1 MTELFENDEMNEEV
15 DDFGYDDDDTEDS
28 YDFGSSDSEESEDF
42 EDSEDSDDEDSYDFD
57 SEDSDESEDDSSYES
72 ESDDDF
78 GSEDS
83 EDSDDD
89 EYEWEEQSEDSEEQ
103 MNSEDDSGSEDS
115 EDSDDDDDEY
125 DWEEQSEDSEEQ
137 MSSEDDSEE
146 DSEED
151 SDDEDD
157 EYDWEEQSEDSE
169 ESDEDFE
176 EHFEDAEEQEDFN
189 KGVSD
194 TSSEIEEDSEE
205 DTTEDFD
212 VDESEYEKAENESRI
227 NADDYVDY
235 GETKDGTEERALNL
249 LSLTSDKFSLSTEV
263 IKIGEIGLSEPTKR
277 GRQKTMI
284 GLTQSVKDMG
294 ILTPIHVMKVAEE
307 DATEDYKY
315 VLIDGLRRMFG
326 AIKNGMTEICATVWD
341 FEDKEKGMELLLPL
355 SLMLNRQQK
364 RQWSEVWDLYRILE
378 LQSAITPGT
387 LEFLL
392 QLEAGDAMRLKDVML
407 CDYSEVKE
415 ALLSGEKNLDACYK
429 MLQKMRKDEDQLG
442 KDDAT
447 GFGDTVDG
455 AEEVAGDVTEGSEQL
470 TDQDVLELLEMADN
484 LDDDSEVS
492 SDDFSDMSTP
502 DSDFVDQQKVGERH
516 PLDPALRQ
524 AVLARDDFTCRCCGI
539 RMVGVRLGLIA
550 AHHILPV
557 HVGGKD
563 TLENLVTLCTNC
575 HISLHCIERNGGTI
589 MMSEQDFN
597 NLLPSEKSSLKRALK
612 LARIAIAA
620 DKRRGMS
627 KEQVAAVTRDSVR
640 HPMPGTNLKE
650 NMAIYTAVESSKKIQ
665 ASSVNED

>member
-15 DDFGYDDDDTEDS
+15 EDFGYDDDDTEDS
-28 YDFGSSDSEESEDF
+28 YDFGSGNSEESEDF

-115 EDSDDDDDEY
+115 EDSDDDDEY
-125 DWEEQSEDSEEQ
+125 DWEEQSEDSEG
-137 MSSEDDSEE
+137 
-146 DSEED
+146 
-151 SDDEDD
+151 
-157 EYDWEEQSEDSE
+157 
-169 ESDEDFE
+169 SDEDFE
-176 EHFEDAEEQEDFN
+176 GHSEDVEEHEDFN
-189 KGVSD
+189 DRVSD

-205 DTTEDFD
+205 DTTEDFN

-227 NADDYVDY
+227 NAGDYVDY

-429 MLQKMRKDEDQLG
+429 MLQKMRKEEDQLG

-447 GFGDTVDG
+447 GFGDTVEG

-524 AVLARDDFTCRCCGI
+524 AVLARDDFTCRCCGMKMI
-539 RMVGVRLGLIA
+539 GARLGLIA
-550 AHHILPV
+550 VHHVIPV
-557 HVGGKD
+557 HCSGKD
-563 TLENLVTLCTNC
+563 ELKNLVTLCSNC
-575 HISLHCIERNGGTI
+575 HILLHICERNGGTI
-589 MMSEQDFN
+589 LMPESEFN
-597 NLLPSEKSSLKRALK
+597 ELLPSEKSSMKRALK

-620 DKRRGMS
+620 DKRKGLS
-627 KEQVAAVTRDSVR
+627 KEQIGVATRDSIR
-640 HPMPGTNLKE
+640 HRMPGDGLKE
-650 NMAIYTAVESSKKIQ
+650 NQIAYSYAKANKGAYSDGDE
-665 ASSVNED
+665 

>member
-15 DDFGYDDDDTEDS
+15 EDFGYDDDDTEDS
-28 YDFGSSDSEESEDF
+28 YDFGLSDSEESEDLEDS

-57 SEDSDESEDDSSYES
+57 SEDSVESEDDSSYES
-72 ESDDDF
+72 ESDDDSDDDF
-78 GSEDS
+78 CSEDS
-83 EDSDDD
+83 EDSEESDDD
-89 EYEWEEQSEDSEEQ
+89 EYDWEEQSEDSEEQ
-103 MNSEDDSGSEDS
+103 MSFEDDSEEDS
-115 EDSDDDDDEY
+115 EEDSDDDDDEY
-125 DWEEQSEDSEEQ
+125 DWEEQSEDSEEL
-137 MSSEDDSEE
+137 DK
-146 DSEED
+146 
-151 SDDEDD
+151 
-157 EYDWEEQSEDSE
+157 
-169 ESDEDFE
+169 DFE
-176 EHFEDAEEQEDFN
+176 EQFEDIKEHEDFN
-189 KGVSD
+189 EGVSD
-194 TSSEIEEDSEE
+194 TSSEIDEDSEE

-524 AVLARDDFTCRCCGI
+524 AVLARDDFTCRCCGMKMI
-539 RMVGVRLGLIA
+539 GVRLGLIA
-550 AHHILPV
+550 VHHILPV

-563 TLENLVTLCTNC
+563 SMNNLTTLCLSC
-575 HISLHCIERNGGTI
+575 HNTLHCLERNGGTI
-589 MMSEQDFN
+589 MMSEQNYNELF
-597 NLLPSEKSSLKRALK
+597 PSEKSSLKRALK
-612 LARIAIAA
+612 LARIAIEA

-627 KEQVAAVTRDSVR
+627 KEQIANVTRDVLR
-640 HPMPGTNLKE
+640 HPMPGVNLKE
-650 NMAIYTAVESSKKIQ
+650 NQAIYTAVESSKKLME
-665 ASSVNED
+665 SSESGE

>member
-15 DDFGYDDDDTEDS
+15 DDFGFDDDDTEDS
-28 YDFGSSDSEESEDF
+28 YNFGSGDSEESEDF
-42 EDSEDSDDEDSYDFD
+42 EDSDDSEDSEESDDEDSYDFD
-57 SEDSDESEDDSSYES
+57 SEDL
-72 ESDDDF
+72 
-78 GSEDS
+78 
-83 EDSDDD
+83 DDD

-103 MNSEDDSGSEDS
+103 L
-115 EDSDDDDDEY
+115 
-125 DWEEQSEDSEEQ
+125 
-137 MSSEDDSEE
+137 SSEDDSEE

-176 EHFEDAEEQEDFN
+176 EQFEGVEEQEDFN

-205 DTTEDFD
+205 DATEGFN

-341 FEDKEKGMELLLPL
+341 FEDKEKGMGLLLPL

-429 MLQKMRKDEDQLG
+429 MLQKMRKEEDQLG

-447 GFGDTVDG
+447 GFGDTVEG
-455 AEEVAGDVTEGSEQL
+455 AEEVAGDVTDGSEQL

-524 AVLARDDFTCRCCGI
+524 AVLARDDFTCRCCGMKMI
-539 RMVGVRLGLIA
+539 GVRLGLIA
-550 AHHILPV
+550 VHHILPV

-563 TLENLVTLCTNC
+563 SMNNLTTLCLSC
-575 HISLHCIERNGGTI
+575 HNTLHCLERNGGTI
-589 MMSEQDFN
+589 MMSEQNYNELF
-597 NLLPSEKSSLKRALK
+597 PSEKSSLKRALK
-612 LARIAIAA
+612 LARIAIEA

-627 KEQVAAVTRDSVR
+627 KEQVANVTRDVLR
-640 HPMPGTNLKE
+640 HPMPGVNLKE
-650 NMAIYTAVESSKKIQ
+650 NQAIYTAVEASKR
-665 ASSVNED
+665 SYSDGDE

>member
-15 DDFGYDDDDTEDS
+15 EDFGYDDDDTEDS
-28 YDFGSSDSEESEDF
+28 YDFGLSDSEESEDLEDF
-42 EDSEDSDDEDSYDFD
+42 EDSEDSEDSDDEDSYDFD
-57 SEDSDESEDDSSYES
+57 SDDSVESEDDSSYES

-78 GSEDS
+78 CSEDS
-83 EDSDDD
+83 EDSEESDDD
-89 EYEWEEQSEDSEEQ
+89 EYDCEEQSEDSEEQ
-103 MNSEDDSGSEDS
+103 MSFEDDSEEDS
-115 EDSDDDDDEY
+115 EEDSDDDDDEY
-125 DWEEQSEDSEEQ
+125 DWEEQSEDSKEL
-137 MSSEDDSEE
+137 DK
-146 DSEED
+146 
-151 SDDEDD
+151 
-157 EYDWEEQSEDSE
+157 
-169 ESDEDFE
+169 DFE
-176 EHFEDAEEQEDFN
+176 EQFEDIEEHEDFN
-189 KGVSD
+189 EGVSD
-194 TSSEIEEDSEE
+194 TSSEIDEDSEE

-249 LSLTSDKFSLSTEV
+249 LSLTSDKFSLSTDV

-524 AVLARDDFTCRCCGI
+524 AVLARDDFTCRCCGMKMI
-539 RMVGVRLGLIA
+539 GVRLGLIA
-550 AHHILPV
+550 VHHILPV

-563 TLENLVTLCTNC
+563 SMNNLTTLCLSC
-575 HISLHCIERNGGTI
+575 HNTLHCLERNGGTI
-589 MMSEQDFN
+589 MMSEQNYNELF
-597 NLLPSEKSSLKRALK
+597 PSEKSSLKRALK
-612 LARIAIAA
+612 LARIAIEA

-627 KEQVAAVTRDSVR
+627 KEQIANVTRDVLR
-640 HPMPGTNLKE
+640 HPMPGVNLKE
-650 NMAIYTAVESSKKIQ
+650 NQAIYTAVESSKKLME
-665 ASSVNED
+665 SSESGE

>member
-15 DDFGYDDDDTEDS
+15 EDFGYDDDDTEDS
-28 YDFGSSDSEESEDF
+28 YDFGLSDSEESEDLEDF
-42 EDSEDSDDEDSYDFD
+42 EDSEDSEDSDDEDSYDFD
-57 SEDSDESEDDSSYES
+57 SEDSVESEDDSSYES
-72 ESDDDF
+72 ESDDDSDDDF
-78 GSEDS
+78 CSEDS
-83 EDSDDD
+83 EDSEESDDD
-89 EYEWEEQSEDSEEQ
+89 EYDWEEQSEDSEEQ
-103 MNSEDDSGSEDS
+103 MSFEDDSEEDS
-115 EDSDDDDDEY
+115 EEDSDDDDDEY
-125 DWEEQSEDSEEQ
+125 DWEEQSEDSEEL
-137 MSSEDDSEE
+137 DK
-146 DSEED
+146 
-151 SDDEDD
+151 
-157 EYDWEEQSEDSE
+157 
-169 ESDEDFE
+169 DFE
-176 EHFEDAEEQEDFN
+176 EQFEDIEEHEDFN
-189 KGVSD
+189 EGVSD
-194 TSSEIEEDSEE
+194 TSSEIDEDSEE

-447 GFGDTVDG
+447 GFGDTVEG

-502 DSDFVDQQKVGERH
+502 DSAFVDQQKVGERH

-524 AVLARDDFTCRCCGI
+524 AVLARDDFTCRCCGM
-539 RMVGVRLGLIA
+539 RMIGVRLGLIA
-550 AHHILPV
+550 VHHILPV

-563 TLENLVTLCTNC
+563 TMENLVTLCLNC
-575 HISLHCIERNGGTI
+575 HNSLHCIERNGGTI
-589 MMSEQDFN
+589 MMSEKDFN
-597 NLLPSEKSSLKRALK
+597 NLFPSEKSSLKRALK
-612 LARIAIAA
+612 FARIAIEA

-627 KEQVAAVTRDSVR
+627 KEQVAAVTKDVLR

-650 NMAIYTAVESSKKIQ
+650 NQAIYTAVESSKKIQ
-665 ASSVNED
+665 ASSVSEG

>member
-15 DDFGYDDDDTEDS
+15 EDFGYDDDDDTEDS
-28 YDFGSSDSEESEDF
+28 YDFGSNDSEESEDLEDF
-42 EDSEDSDDEDSYDFD
+42 EDSEDS
-57 SEDSDESEDDSSYES
+57 
-72 ESDDDF
+72 
-78 GSEDS
+78 EDS
-83 EDSDDD
+83 EESDDD
-89 EYEWEEQSEDSEEQ
+89 EYELEEQSEDSEEQ
-103 MNSEDDSGSEDS
+103 MSSEDDSEA
-115 EDSDDDDDEY
+115 DSDDDDDEY
-125 DWEEQSEDSEEQ
+125 DWEEQSEDSEELDKDFEDIEEQ
-137 MSSEDDSEE
+137 EDSNEGVSDIFSEIDE

-151 SDDEDD
+151 
-157 EYDWEEQSEDSE
+157 
-169 ESDEDFE
+169 
-176 EHFEDAEEQEDFN
+176 
-189 KGVSD
+189 
-194 TSSEIEEDSEE
+194 I
-205 DTTEDFD
+205 TEDFD

-470 TDQDVLELLEMADN
+470 TAQDVLELLEMADN

-524 AVLARDDFTCRCCGI
+524 AVLARDDFTCRCCGMKMI
-539 RMVGVRLGLIA
+539 GVRLGLIA
-550 AHHILPV
+550 VHHILPV

-563 TLENLVTLCTNC
+563 SMNNLTTLCLSC
-575 HISLHCIERNGGTI
+575 HNTLHCLERNGGTI
-589 MMSEQDFN
+589 MMSEQNYNELF
-597 NLLPSEKSSLKRALK
+597 PSEKSSLKRALK
-612 LARIAIAA
+612 LARIAIEA

-627 KEQVAAVTRDSVR
+627 KEQIANVTRDVLR
-640 HPMPGTNLKE
+640 HPMPGVNLKE
-650 NMAIYTAVESSKKIQ
+650 NQAIYTAVEASKR
-665 ASSVNED
+665 SYSDGDE

>member
-1 MTELFENDEMNEEV
+1 MTELFENDEMSEEV
-15 DDFGYDDDDTEDS
+15 EDFGYDDDDTEDS
-28 YDFGSSDSEESEDF
+28 YNFGSGDSEESEDLEDF

-57 SEDSDESEDDSSYES
+57 SEASNESEDDSSYEG

-78 GSEDS
+78 CSEDS
-83 EDSDDD
+83 EDSEEDSDDD
-89 EYEWEEQSEDSEEQ
+89 EYE
-103 MNSEDDSGSEDS
+103 
-115 EDSDDDDDEY
+115 
-125 DWEEQSEDSEEQ
+125 WEEQSEDSEEQ

-146 DSEED
+146 DS
-151 SDDEDD
+151 DDDDD

-169 ESDEDFE
+169 ELDKDFE
-176 EHFEDAEEQEDFN
+176 DIEEQEDSN
-189 KGVSD
+189 EGVSD
-194 TSSEIEEDSEE
+194 TSSEIDEDSEE

-235 GETKDGTEERALNL
+235 GETKDGTEERAFNL

-307 DATEDYKY
+307 DATDDYKY

-447 GFGDTVDG
+447 GFGDTVEG

-524 AVLARDDFTCRCCGI
+524 AVLARDDFTCRCCGMKMI
-539 RMVGVRLGLIA
+539 GVRLGLIA
-550 AHHILPV
+550 VHHILPV

-563 TLENLVTLCTNC
+563 SMNNLTTLCLSC
-575 HISLHCIERNGGTI
+575 HNTLHCLERNGGTI
-589 MMSEQDFN
+589 MMSEQNYNELF
-597 NLLPSEKSSLKRALK
+597 PSEKSSLKRALK
-612 LARIAIAA
+612 LARIAIEA

-627 KEQVAAVTRDSVR
+627 KEQIANVTRDVLR
-640 HPMPGTNLKE
+640 HPMPGVNLKE
-650 NMAIYTAVESSKKIQ
+650 NQAIYTAVESSKKLME
-665 ASSVNED
+665 SSESGE

>member
-1 MTELFENDEMNEEV
+1 MTELFENDEMSEEV
-15 DDFGYDDDDTEDS
+15 EDFGYDDDDTEDS
-28 YDFGSSDSEESEDF
+28 YDFGSNDSEESEDLEDF
-42 EDSEDSDDEDSYDFD
+42 EDSEDS
-57 SEDSDESEDDSSYES
+57 
-72 ESDDDF
+72 
-78 GSEDS
+78 EDS
-83 EDSDDD
+83 EESDDD

-103 MNSEDDSGSEDS
+103 M
-115 EDSDDDDDEY
+115 
-125 DWEEQSEDSEEQ
+125 
-137 MSSEDDSEE
+137 SSEDDSEA
-146 DSEED
+146 D
-151 SDDEDD
+151 SDDDDD

-176 EHFEDAEEQEDFN
+176 EQFEDIEEQEDSN
-189 KGVSD
+189 EWVSD
-194 TSSEIEEDSEE
+194 TSSEIDEDSEE
-205 DTTEDFD
+205 DITEDFD

-502 DSDFVDQQKVGERH
+502 DSAFVDQQKVGERH

-524 AVLARDDFTCRCCGI
+524 AVLARDDFTCRCCGM
-539 RMVGVRLGLIA
+539 RMIGVRLGLIA
-550 AHHILPV
+550 VHHILPV

-563 TLENLVTLCTNC
+563 TMENLVTLCLNC
-575 HISLHCIERNGGTI
+575 HNSLHCIERNGGTI
-589 MMSEQDFN
+589 MMSEKDFN
-597 NLLPSEKSSLKRALK
+597 NLFPSEKSSLKRALK
-612 LARIAIAA
+612 FARIAIEA

-627 KEQVAAVTRDSVR
+627 KEQVAAVTKDVLR

-650 NMAIYTAVESSKKIQ
+650 NQAIYTAVESSKKIQ
-665 ASSVNED
+665 ASSVSEG

>member
-15 DDFGYDDDDTEDS
+15 EDFGYDDDDAEDS
-28 YDFGSSDSEESEDF
+28 YDFGSSDSEESEDLEDFEDF

-57 SEDSDESEDDSSYES
+57 SEDSNESEDDFSYES

-78 GSEDS
+78 CSEDS
-83 EDSDDD
+83 EDSEESDDD

-103 MNSEDDSGSEDS
+103 M
-115 EDSDDDDDEY
+115 
-125 DWEEQSEDSEEQ
+125 
-137 MSSEDDSEE
+137 SSEDDSEDDFEE
-146 DSEED
+146 DSDEE

-157 EYDWEEQSEDSE
+157 EYDWEEQSDDSE

-176 EHFEDAEEQEDFN
+176 EQFEDIEEQEDSN
-189 KGVSD
+189 EGVLD
-194 TSSEIEEDSEE
+194 TSSEIDEDSEE
-205 DTTEDFD
+205 DITEDFD

-447 GFGDTVDG
+447 GFGDTVEG

-524 AVLARDDFTCRCCGI
+524 AVLARDDFTCRCCGMKMI
-539 RMVGVRLGLIA
+539 GVRLGLIA
-550 AHHILPV
+550 VHHILPV

-563 TLENLVTLCTNC
+563 SMNNLITLCLSC
-575 HISLHCIERNGGTI
+575 HNTLHCLERNGGTI
-589 MMSEQDFN
+589 MMSEQNYNELF
-597 NLLPSEKSSLKRALK
+597 PSEKSSLKRALK
-612 LARIAIAA
+612 LARIAIEA

-627 KEQVAAVTRDSVR
+627 KEQIANVTRDVLR
-640 HPMPGTNLKE
+640 HPMPGVNLKE
-650 NMAIYTAVESSKKIQ
+650 NQAIYTAVESSKKLME
-665 ASSVNED
+665 SSESGE

>member
-15 DDFGYDDDDTEDS
+15 EDFGYDDDDTEDS
-28 YDFGSSDSEESEDF
+28 YDFGLSDSEESEDLEDF
-42 EDSEDSDDEDSYDFD
+42 EDSEDSEDSDDEDSYDFD
-57 SEDSDESEDDSSYES
+57 SEDSVESEDDSSYES
-72 ESDDDF
+72 ESDDDSDDDF
-78 GSEDS
+78 CSEDS
-83 EDSDDD
+83 EDSEESDDD
-89 EYEWEEQSEDSEEQ
+89 EYDWEEQSEDSEEQ
-103 MNSEDDSGSEDS
+103 MSFEDDSEEDS
-115 EDSDDDDDEY
+115 EEDSDDDDDEY
-125 DWEEQSEDSEEQ
+125 DWEEQSEDSEEL
-137 MSSEDDSEE
+137 DK
-146 DSEED
+146 
-151 SDDEDD
+151 
-157 EYDWEEQSEDSE
+157 
-169 ESDEDFE
+169 DFE
-176 EHFEDAEEQEDFN
+176 EQFEDIEEHEDFN
-189 KGVSD
+189 EVVSD
-194 TSSEIEEDSEE
+194 TSSEIDEDSEE

-429 MLQKMRKDEDQLG
+429 MLQKMRKDEDKLG

-524 AVLARDDFTCRCCGI
+524 AVLARDDFTCRCCGMKMI
-539 RMVGVRLGLIA
+539 GVRLGLIA
-550 AHHILPV
+550 VHHILPV

-563 TLENLVTLCTNC
+563 SMNNLTTLCLSC
-575 HISLHCIERNGGTI
+575 HNTLHCLERNGGTI
-589 MMSEQDFN
+589 MMSEQNYNELF
-597 NLLPSEKSSLKRALK
+597 PSEKSSLKRALK
-612 LARIAIAA
+612 LARIAIEA

-627 KEQVAAVTRDSVR
+627 KEQIANVTRDVLR
-640 HPMPGTNLKE
+640 HPMPGVNLKE
-650 NMAIYTAVESSKKIQ
+650 NQAIYTAVESSKKLME
-665 ASSVNED
+665 SSESGE

>member
-15 DDFGYDDDDTEDS
+15 DDFGFDDDDTEDS
-28 YDFGSSDSEESEDF
+28 YNFGSGDSEESEDF
-42 EDSEDSDDEDSYDFD
+42 EDSDDSEDSEESDDEDSYDFD
-57 SEDSDESEDDSSYES
+57 SEDLDESEDDFSYES

-103 MNSEDDSGSEDS
+103 L
-115 EDSDDDDDEY
+115 
-125 DWEEQSEDSEEQ
+125 
-137 MSSEDDSEE
+137 SSEDDSEE
-146 DSEED
+146 GSEEY

-157 EYDWEEQSEDSE
+157 EYDWEEQSSDSE
-169 ESDEDFE
+169 ELEKDFE
-176 EHFEDAEEQEDFN
+176 EQYEDVEEQEDFN
-189 KGVSD
+189 EGVSD
-194 TSSEIEEDSEE
+194 TYNEIEEDSEE

-294 ILTPIHVMKVAEE
+294 ILTPIHVMKVDEE

-447 GFGDTVDG
+447 GFGDTVEG

-524 AVLARDDFTCRCCGI
+524 AVLARDDFTCRCCGMKMI
-539 RMVGVRLGLIA
+539 GARLGLIA
-550 AHHILPV
+550 VHHVIPV
-557 HVGGKD
+557 HCSGKD
-563 TLENLVTLCTNC
+563 ELKNLVTLCSNC
-575 HISLHCIERNGGTI
+575 HILLHICERNGGTI
-589 MMSEQDFN
+589 LMPESEFN
-597 NLLPSEKSSLKRALK
+597 ELLPSEKSSMKRALK

-620 DKRRGMS
+620 DKRKGLS
-627 KEQVAAVTRDSVR
+627 KEQIGVATRDSIR
-640 HPMPGTNLKE
+640 HRMPGDGLKE
-650 NMAIYTAVESSKKIQ
+650 NQIAYSYAKANKQSE
-665 ASSVNED
+665 EEG

>member
-15 DDFGYDDDDTEDS
+15 EDFGYDDDDTEDS
-28 YDFGSSDSEESEDF
+28 YDFGLSDSEESEDLEDF
-42 EDSEDSDDEDSYDFD
+42 EDSEDS
-57 SEDSDESEDDSSYES
+57 
-72 ESDDDF
+72 
-78 GSEDS
+78 EDS
-83 EDSDDD
+83 EESDDD
-89 EYEWEEQSEDSEEQ
+89 EYEL
-103 MNSEDDSGSEDS
+103 
-115 EDSDDDDDEY
+115 
-125 DWEEQSEDSEEQ
+125 EEQSEDSEEQ
-137 MSSEDDSEE
+137 MSSEDDSEA
-146 DSEED
+146 D
-151 SDDEDD
+151 SDDDDD

-176 EHFEDAEEQEDFN
+176 EQFEDIEEQEDSN
-189 KGVSD
+189 EWVSD
-194 TSSEIEEDSEE
+194 TSSEIDEDSEE
-205 DTTEDFD
+205 DITEDFD

-524 AVLARDDFTCRCCGI
+524 AVLARDDFTCRCCGMKMI
-539 RMVGVRLGLIA
+539 GVRLGLIA
-550 AHHILPV
+550 VHHILPV

-563 TLENLVTLCTNC
+563 SMNNLTTLCLSC
-575 HISLHCIERNGGTI
+575 HNTLHCLERNGGTI
-589 MMSEQDFN
+589 MMSEQNYNELF
-597 NLLPSEKSSLKRALK
+597 PSEKSSLKRALK
-612 LARIAIAA
+612 LARIAIEA

-627 KEQVAAVTRDSVR
+627 KEQVAAVTKDVLR

-650 NMAIYTAVESSKKIQ
+650 NQAIYTAVESSKKIQ
-665 ASSVNED
+665 ASSVSEG

>member
-15 DDFGYDDDDTEDS
+15 EDFGYDDDDTEDS

-42 EDSEDSDDEDSYDFD
+42 EDSEDLEDS
-57 SEDSDESEDDSSYES
+57 
-72 ESDDDF
+72 
-78 GSEDS
+78 
-83 EDSDDD
+83 
-89 EYEWEEQSEDSEEQ
+89 
-103 MNSEDDSGSEDS
+103 
-115 EDSDDDDDEY
+115 DDDEY

-151 SDDEDD
+151 SDDDDD

-176 EHFEDAEEQEDFN
+176 EQFEDIEEQEDPN
-189 KGVSD
+189 EGVSD

-524 AVLARDDFTCRCCGI
+524 AVLARDDFTCRCCGMKMI
-539 RMVGVRLGLIA
+539 GARLGLIA
-550 AHHILPV
+550 VHHVIPV
-557 HVGGKD
+557 HCSGKD
-563 TLENLVTLCTNC
+563 ELKNLVTLCSNC
-575 HISLHCIERNGGTI
+575 HILLHICERNGGTI
-589 MMSEQDFN
+589 LMPESEFN
-597 NLLPSEKSSLKRALK
+597 ELLPSEKSSMKRALK

-620 DKRRGMS
+620 DKRKGLS
-627 KEQVAAVTRDSVR
+627 KEQIGVATRDSIR
-640 HPMPGTNLKE
+640 HRMPGDGLKE
-650 NMAIYTAVESSKKIQ
+650 NQIAYSYAKANKQSE
-665 ASSVNED
+665 EEG

>member
-15 DDFGYDDDDTEDS
+15 DDFGFDDDATEDS
-28 YDFGSSDSEESEDF
+28 YDFGSNDSEESEDF
-42 EDSEDSDDEDSYDFD
+42 EDFNDSEDSEDSDDEDSYDFG

-72 ESDDDF
+72 ESDDDSDDDF
-78 GSEDS
+78 GSEDSEDS

-89 EYEWEEQSEDSEEQ
+89 EYDWEEQSGDSEEQ
-103 MNSEDDSGSEDS
+103 MSSEEDS
-115 EDSDDDDDEY
+115 DEDSDDDDDEY
-125 DWEEQSEDSEEQ
+125 DWEEQSGDSE
-137 MSSEDDSEE
+137 DI
-146 DSEED
+146 
-151 SDDEDD
+151 
-157 EYDWEEQSEDSE
+157 EEQGDLNE
-169 ESDEDFE
+169 
-176 EHFEDAEEQEDFN
+176 
-189 KGVSD
+189 GVSD
-194 TSSEIEEDSEE
+194 TSREIEEDSEE
-205 DTTEDFD
+205 DTAEDFD

-307 DATEDYKY
+307 DVTEDYKY

-341 FEDKEKGMELLLPL
+341 FEDKDKGMELLLPL

-447 GFGDTVDG
+447 GFGDTVEG

-524 AVLARDDFTCRCCGI
+524 AVLARDDFTCRCCGMKMI
-539 RMVGVRLGLIA
+539 GARLGLIA
-550 AHHILPV
+550 VHHVIPV
-557 HVGGKD
+557 HCSGKD
-563 TLENLVTLCTNC
+563 ELKNLVTLCSNC
-575 HISLHCIERNGGTI
+575 HILLHICERNGGTI
-589 MMSEQDFN
+589 LMPESEFN
-597 NLLPSEKSSLKRALK
+597 ELLPSEKSSMKRALK

-620 DKRRGMS
+620 DKRKGLS
-627 KEQVAAVTRDSVR
+627 KEQIGVATRDSIR
-640 HPMPGTNLKE
+640 HRMPGDGLKE
-650 NMAIYTAVESSKKIQ
+650 NQIAYSYAKANKQSE
-665 ASSVNED
+665 EEG

>member
-15 DDFGYDDDDTEDS
+15 EDFGYDDDDTEDS
-28 YDFGSSDSEESEDF
+28 YDFGLSDSEESEDLEDF
-42 EDSEDSDDEDSYDFD
+42 EDSEDSEDSDDEDSYDFD
-57 SEDSDESEDDSSYES
+57 SEDSVESEDDSSYES
-72 ESDDDF
+72 ESDDGSDDDF
-78 GSEDS
+78 CSEDS
-83 EDSDDD
+83 EDSEESDDD
-89 EYEWEEQSEDSEEQ
+89 EYDLEEQSEDSEEQ
-103 MNSEDDSGSEDS
+103 MSFEDDSEEDS
-115 EDSDDDDDEY
+115 EEDSDDDDDEY
-125 DWEEQSEDSEEQ
+125 DWEEQSEDSEEL
-137 MSSEDDSEE
+137 DK
-146 DSEED
+146 
-151 SDDEDD
+151 
-157 EYDWEEQSEDSE
+157 
-169 ESDEDFE
+169 DFE
-176 EHFEDAEEQEDFN
+176 EQFEDIEEHEDFN
-189 KGVSD
+189 EGVSD
-194 TSSEIEEDSEE
+194 TSSEIDEDSEE

-249 LSLTSDKFSLSTEV
+249 LSLTSDKFSLITEV

-284 GLTQSVKDMG
+284 GLTQSVRDMG

-524 AVLARDDFTCRCCGI
+524 AVLARDDFTCRCCGMKMI
-539 RMVGVRLGLIA
+539 GVRLGLIA
-550 AHHILPV
+550 VHHILPV

-563 TLENLVTLCTNC
+563 SMNNLTTLCLSC
-575 HISLHCIERNGGTI
+575 HNTLHCLERNGGTI
-589 MMSEQDFN
+589 MMSEQNYNELF
-597 NLLPSEKSSLKRALK
+597 PSEKSSLKRALK
-612 LARIAIAA
+612 LARIAIEA

-627 KEQVAAVTRDSVR
+627 KEQIANVTRDVLR
-640 HPMPGTNLKE
+640 HPMPGVNLKE
-650 NMAIYTAVESSKKIQ
+650 NQAIYTAVESSKKLME
-665 ASSVNED
+665 SSESGE

>member
-15 DDFGYDDDDTEDS
+15 EDFGYDDDDTEDS
-28 YDFGSSDSEESEDF
+28 YDFGSGDSEESEDLEDF
-42 EDSEDSDDEDSYDFD
+42 EDSEDSEDSDDEDSYDFD
-57 SEDSDESEDDSSYES
+57 SEASNESEDDSSYES

-78 GSEDS
+78 CSEDS
-83 EDSDDD
+83 EDS
-89 EYEWEEQSEDSEEQ
+89 EE
-103 MNSEDDSGSEDS
+103 
-115 EDSDDDDDEY
+115 SDDDDDEY
-125 DWEEQSEDSEEQ
+125 DWEEQSEDSDELDEDFEEQ
-137 MSSEDDSEE
+137 FEDIEEQEDSNEGVSDISSEIDE

-151 SDDEDD
+151 
-157 EYDWEEQSEDSE
+157 
-169 ESDEDFE
+169 
-176 EHFEDAEEQEDFN
+176 
-189 KGVSD
+189 
-194 TSSEIEEDSEE
+194 I
-205 DTTEDFD
+205 TEDFD

-524 AVLARDDFTCRCCGI
+524 AVLARDDFTCRCCGMKMI
-539 RMVGVRLGLIA
+539 GVRLGLIA
-550 AHHILPV
+550 VHHILPV

-563 TLENLVTLCTNC
+563 SMNNLTTLCLSC
-575 HISLHCIERNGGTI
+575 HNTLHCLERNGGTI
-589 MMSEQDFN
+589 MMSEQNYNELF
-597 NLLPSEKSSLKRALK
+597 PSEKSSLKRALK
-612 LARIAIAA
+612 LARIAIEA

-627 KEQVAAVTRDSVR
+627 KEQVAAVTKDVLR

-650 NMAIYTAVESSKKIQ
+650 NQAIYTAVESSKKIQ
-665 ASSVNED
+665 ASSVSEG

>member
-1 MTELFENDEMNEEV
+1 MTELFENDEMSEEV
-15 DDFGYDDDDTEDS
+15 EDFGYDDDDTEDS
-28 YDFGSSDSEESEDF
+28 YDFGSNDSEESEDLEDF
-42 EDSEDSDDEDSYDFD
+42 EDSEDS
-57 SEDSDESEDDSSYES
+57 
-72 ESDDDF
+72 
-78 GSEDS
+78 EDS
-83 EDSDDD
+83 EESDDD

-103 MNSEDDSGSEDS
+103 M
-115 EDSDDDDDEY
+115 
-125 DWEEQSEDSEEQ
+125 
-137 MSSEDDSEE
+137 SSEDDSEA
-146 DSEED
+146 D
-151 SDDEDD
+151 SDDDDD

-176 EHFEDAEEQEDFN
+176 EQFEDIEEQEDSN
-189 KGVSD
+189 EWVSD
-194 TSSEIEEDSEE
+194 TSSEIDEDSEE
-205 DTTEDFD
+205 DITEDFD

-307 DATEDYKY
+307 GATEDYKY

-355 SLMLNRQQK
+355 SLILNRQQK

-502 DSDFVDQQKVGERH
+502 DSAFVDQQKVGERH

-524 AVLARDDFTCRCCGI
+524 AVLARDDFTCRCCGM
-539 RMVGVRLGLIA
+539 RMIGVRLGLIA
-550 AHHILPV
+550 VHHILPV

-563 TLENLVTLCTNC
+563 TMENLVTLCLNC
-575 HISLHCIERNGGTI
+575 HNSLHCIERNGGTI
-589 MMSEQDFN
+589 MMSEKDFN
-597 NLLPSEKSSLKRALK
+597 NLFPSEKSSLKRALK
-612 LARIAIAA
+612 FARIAIEA

-627 KEQVAAVTRDSVR
+627 KEQVAAVTKDVLR

-650 NMAIYTAVESSKKIQ
+650 NQAIYTAVESSKKIQ
-665 ASSVNED
+665 ASSVSEG

>member
-15 DDFGYDDDDTEDS
+15 EDFGYDDDDTEDS
-28 YDFGSSDSEESEDF
+28 YDFGLSDSEESEDLEDF
-42 EDSEDSDDEDSYDFD
+42 EDSEDSEDSDDEDSYDFD
-57 SEDSDESEDDSSYES
+57 SEDSVESEDDSSYES
-72 ESDDDF
+72 ESDDD
-78 GSEDS
+78 
-83 EDSDDD
+83 SDDD
-89 EYEWEEQSEDSEEQ
+89 FCSEDFEDSEE
-103 MNSEDDSGSEDS
+103 S
-115 EDSDDDDDEY
+115 DDDEY
-125 DWEEQSEDSEEQ
+125 DWEEKSEDSEEQ
-137 MSSEDDSEE
+137 MSFEDDSEE

-151 SDDEDD
+151 SDDDDD
-157 EYDWEEQSEDSE
+157 EYDLEEQSKDSE
-169 ESDEDFE
+169 ELDKDFE
-176 EHFEDAEEQEDFN
+176 EQFEDIEEHEDFN
-189 KGVSD
+189 EGVSD
-194 TSSEIEEDSEE
+194 TSSEIDEDSEE

-524 AVLARDDFTCRCCGI
+524 AVLARDDFTCRCCGMKMI
-539 RMVGVRLGLIA
+539 GARLGLIA
-550 AHHILPV
+550 VHHVIPV
-557 HVGGKD
+557 HCSGKD
-563 TLENLVTLCTNC
+563 ELKNLVTLCSNC
-575 HISLHCIERNGGTI
+575 HILLHICERNGGTI
-589 MMSEQDFN
+589 LMPESEFN
-597 NLLPSEKSSLKRALK
+597 ELLPSEKSSMKRALK

-620 DKRRGMS
+620 DKRKGLS
-627 KEQVAAVTRDSVR
+627 KEQIGVATRDSIR
-640 HPMPGTNLKE
+640 HRMPGDGLKE
-650 NMAIYTAVESSKKIQ
+650 NQIAYSYAKANKQSE
-665 ASSVNED
+665 EEG

>member
-15 DDFGYDDDDTEDS
+15 EDFGYDDDDTEDS
-28 YDFGSSDSEESEDF
+28 YDFGSNDSEESEDLEDF
-42 EDSEDSDDEDSYDFD
+42 EDSEDSEDSDDEDSYDFN
-57 SEDSDESEDDSSYES
+57 SEASNESEDDSSYES

-78 GSEDS
+78 CSEDS
-83 EDSDDD
+83 
-89 EYEWEEQSEDSEEQ
+89 
-103 MNSEDDSGSEDS
+103 
-115 EDSDDDDDEY
+115 
-125 DWEEQSEDSEEQ
+125 
-137 MSSEDDSEE
+137 E

-151 SDDEDD
+151 SDDDDD

-176 EHFEDAEEQEDFN
+176 EQFEDVAEHEDFN
-189 KGVSD
+189 EEVSD

-205 DTTEDFD
+205 DAAEDFD

-407 CDYSEVKE
+407 CDYYEVKE

-429 MLQKMRKDEDQLG
+429 MLQKMRKDEDKLG

-524 AVLARDDFTCRCCGI
+524 AVLARDDFTCRCCGMKMI
-539 RMVGVRLGLIA
+539 GVRLGLIA
-550 AHHILPV
+550 VHHILPV

-563 TLENLVTLCTNC
+563 SMNNLITLCLSC
-575 HISLHCIERNGGTI
+575 HNTLHCLERNGGTI
-589 MMSEQDFN
+589 MMSEQNYNELF
-597 NLLPSEKSSLKRALK
+597 PSEKSSLKRALK
-612 LARIAIAA
+612 LARIAIEA

-627 KEQVAAVTRDSVR
+627 KEQIANVTRDVLR
-640 HPMPGTNLKE
+640 HPMPGINLKE
-650 NMAIYTAVESSKKIQ
+650 NQAIYTAVESSKKLME
-665 ASSVNED
+665 SSESGE

>member
-28 YDFGSSDSEESEDF
+28 YDFGSGDSEESEDLEDF
-42 EDSEDSDDEDSYDFD
+42 EDSEDSEDSDDEDSYDFD
-57 SEDSDESEDDSSYES
+57 SEDSDESEDDFSYES

-78 GSEDS
+78 GSEDSEDS

-103 MNSEDDSGSEDS
+103 L
-115 EDSDDDDDEY
+115 
-125 DWEEQSEDSEEQ
+125 
-137 MSSEDDSEE
+137 SSEDDSEE

-176 EHFEDAEEQEDFN
+176 EQFEDVEEQEDLN

-205 DTTEDFD
+205 DTTEDFN

-415 ALLSGEKNLDACYK
+415 ALLSGERNLDACYK
-429 MLQKMRKDEDQLG
+429 MLQKMRKEEDQLG

-447 GFGDTVDG
+447 GFGDTVEG

-524 AVLARDDFTCRCCGI
+524 AVLARDDFTCRCCGMKMI
-539 RMVGVRLGLIA
+539 GVRLGLIA
-550 AHHILPV
+550 VHHILPV

-563 TLENLVTLCTNC
+563 SMNNLTTLCLSC
-575 HISLHCIERNGGTI
+575 HNTLHCLERNGGTI
-589 MMSEQDFN
+589 MMSEQNYNELF
-597 NLLPSEKSSLKRALK
+597 PSEKSSLKRALK
-612 LARIAIAA
+612 LARIAIEA

-627 KEQVAAVTRDSVR
+627 KEQVANVTRDVLR
-640 HPMPGTNLKE
+640 HPMPGVNLKE
-650 NMAIYTAVESSKKIQ
+650 NQAIYTAVEASKMLY
-665 ASSVNED
+665 SDGDE

>member
-15 DDFGYDDDDTEDS
+15 EDFGYESEPEDSEDEDS
-28 YDFGSSDSEESEDF
+28 YDFGYESDSAL
-42 EDSEDSDDEDSYDFD
+42 EDSDDSEDEESYDFDAEDSDSDDSDDESYDFD
-57 SEDSDESEDDSSYES
+57 SEGSDEDSDESAEDLDEDSDDDDYDWEEQSDEDESAEDNSDEGDSDEVRISSEDDSS
-72 ESDDDF
+72 
-78 GSEDS
+78 EDV
-83 EDSDDD
+83 
-89 EYEWEEQSEDSEEQ
+89 
-103 MNSEDDSGSEDS
+103 
-115 EDSDDDDDEY
+115 DDDEY
-125 DWEEQSEDSEEQ
+125 DWEEQS
-137 MSSEDDSEE
+137 DDSDE
-146 DSEED
+146 SE
-151 SDDEDD
+151 
-157 EYDWEEQSEDSE
+157 DWEEQSEDTE
-169 ESDEDFE
+169 EW
-176 EHFEDAEEQEDFN
+176 
-189 KGVSD
+189 VSD
-194 TSSEIEEDSEE
+194 TSEEVDEDSADDTDE
-205 DTTEDFD
+205 DLANDADEDFD
-212 VDESEYEKAENESRI
+212 VDEFEYEKAENESRI

-235 GETKDGTEERALNL
+235 GETKDGTEERAFNL

-307 DATEDYKY
+307 DATDDYKY

-326 AIKNGMTEICATVWD
+326 AIKNGMIEICATVWD

-429 MLQKMRKDEDQLG
+429 MLQKMRKEEDQLG

-447 GFGDTVDG
+447 GFGDTVEG

-470 TDQDVLELLEMADN
+470 TDQDVLELLEMADS

-650 NMAIYTAVESSKKIQ
+650 NMAIYTAVESSRKIQ
-665 ASSVNED
+665 ASSDDNE

>member
-15 DDFGYDDDDTEDS
+15 DDFGFDDDDTEDS
-28 YDFGSSDSEESEDF
+28 YDFGS
-42 EDSEDSDDEDSYDFD
+42 
-57 SEDSDESEDDSSYES
+57 EDSDESED
-72 ESDDDF
+72 
-78 GSEDS
+78 SEDS
-83 EDSDDD
+83 EDS
-89 EYEWEEQSEDSEEQ
+89 
-103 MNSEDDSGSEDS
+103 
-115 EDSDDDDDEY
+115 DDDEY

-137 MSSEDDSEE
+137 MSSEDDSKE
-146 DSEED
+146 DSDED
-151 SDDEDD
+151 SDDDDD

-176 EHFEDAEEQEDFN
+176 EHFEDAEEQEDLS

-205 DTTEDFD
+205 DTAEDFD

-341 FEDKEKGMELLLPL
+341 FEDKDKGMELLLPL

-429 MLQKMRKDEDQLG
+429 MLQKMRKEEDQLG

-447 GFGDTVDG
+447 GFGDTVEG

-524 AVLARDDFTCRCCGI
+524 AVLARDDFTCRCCGMKMI
-539 RMVGVRLGLIA
+539 GVRLGLIA
-550 AHHILPV
+550 VHHILPV

-563 TLENLVTLCTNC
+563 SMNNLTTLCLSC
-575 HISLHCIERNGGTI
+575 HNTLHCLERNGGTI
-589 MMSEQDFN
+589 MMSEQNYNELF
-597 NLLPSEKSSLKRALK
+597 PSEKSSLKRALK
-612 LARIAIAA
+612 LARIAIEA

-627 KEQVAAVTRDSVR
+627 KEQVANVTRDVLR
-640 HPMPGTNLKE
+640 HPMPGVNLKE
-650 NMAIYTAVESSKKIQ
+650 NQAIYTAVEASKM
-665 ASSVNED
+665 SYSDGDE

>member
-15 DDFGYDDDDTEDS
+15 EDFGYDDDDTEDS
-28 YDFGSSDSEESEDF
+28 YDFGLSDSEESEDLEDF

-57 SEDSDESEDDSSYES
+57 SEDSVESEDDSSYES
-72 ESDDDF
+72 ESDDDSDDDF
-78 GSEDS
+78 CSEDS
-83 EDSDDD
+83 EDSEESDDD
-89 EYEWEEQSEDSEEQ
+89 EYDWEEQSEDSEEQ
-103 MNSEDDSGSEDS
+103 MSFEDDSEEDS
-115 EDSDDDDDEY
+115 EEDSDDDDDEY
-125 DWEEQSEDSEEQ
+125 DWEEQSEDSEEL
-137 MSSEDDSEE
+137 DK
-146 DSEED
+146 
-151 SDDEDD
+151 
-157 EYDWEEQSEDSE
+157 
-169 ESDEDFE
+169 DFE
-176 EHFEDAEEQEDFN
+176 EQFEDIEEHEDFN
-189 KGVSD
+189 EGVSD
-194 TSSEIEEDSEE
+194 TSSEIDEDSEE

-524 AVLARDDFTCRCCGI
+524 AVLARDDFTCRCCGMKMI
-539 RMVGVRLGLIA
+539 GVRLGLIA
-550 AHHILPV
+550 VHHILPV

-563 TLENLVTLCTNC
+563 SMNNLTTLCLSC
-575 HISLHCIERNGGTI
+575 HNTLHCLERNGGTI
-589 MMSEQDFN
+589 MMSEQNYNELF
-597 NLLPSEKSSLKRALK
+597 PSEKSSLKRALK
-612 LARIAIAA
+612 LARIAIEA

-627 KEQVAAVTRDSVR
+627 KEQIANVTRDVLR
-640 HPMPGTNLKE
+640 HPMPGVNLKE
-650 NMAIYTAVESSKKIQ
+650 NQAIYTAVESSKKLME
-665 ASSVNED
+665 SSESGE

>member
-15 DDFGYDDDDTEDS
+15 EDFGYDDDDTEDS
-28 YDFGSSDSEESEDF
+28 YDFGLSDSEESEDLEDF
-42 EDSEDSDDEDSYDFD
+42 EDSEDSEDSDDEDSYDFD
-57 SEDSDESEDDSSYES
+57 SEDSVESEDDSSYES
-72 ESDDDF
+72 ESDDDSDDDF
-78 GSEDS
+78 CSEDS
-83 EDSDDD
+83 EDSEESDDD

-103 MNSEDDSGSEDS
+103 L
-115 EDSDDDDDEY
+115 
-125 DWEEQSEDSEEQ
+125 
-137 MSSEDDSEE
+137 SSEDDSEE
-146 DSEED
+146 GSEED

-157 EYDWEEQSEDSE
+157 EYDWEEQSSDSE
-169 ESDEDFE
+169 ELEKDFE
-176 EHFEDAEEQEDFN
+176 EQYEDVEEQEDFN
-189 KGVSD
+189 EGVSD
-194 TSSEIEEDSEE
+194 TYNEIEEDSEE
-205 DTTEDFD
+205 DTTGDFD

-235 GETKDGTEERALNL
+235 GETKNGTEERALNL

-307 DATEDYKY
+307 DATDDYKY

-524 AVLARDDFTCRCCGI
+524 AVLARDDFTCRCCGMKMI
-539 RMVGVRLGLIA
+539 GVRLGLIA
-550 AHHILPV
+550 VHHILPV

-563 TLENLVTLCTNC
+563 SMNNLTTLCLSC
-575 HISLHCIERNGGTI
+575 HNTLHCLERNGGTI
-589 MMSEQDFN
+589 MMSEQNYNELF
-597 NLLPSEKSSLKRALK
+597 PSEKSSLKRALK
-612 LARIAIAA
+612 LARIAIEA

-627 KEQVAAVTRDSVR
+627 KEQIANVTRDVLR
-640 HPMPGTNLKE
+640 HPMPGVNLKE
-650 NMAIYTAVESSKKIQ
+650 NQAIYTAVESSKKLME
-665 ASSVNED
+665 SSESGE

>member
-15 DDFGYDDDDTEDS
+15 EDFGYESDSEDESEDEDS
-28 YDFGSSDSEESEDF
+28 YDFGSD
-42 EDSEDSDDEDSYDFD
+42 DSEDDESYDFDAEDSDSDDSEDDSYDFD
-57 SEDSDESEDDSSYES
+57 SEDSDS
-72 ESDDDF
+72 
-78 GSEDS
+78 SEDS
-83 EDSDDD
+83 DEDSDDD
-89 EYEWEEQSEDSEEQ
+89 EYDWDEQSDEADSDEDESDASDSDEVRISSIDES
-103 MNSEDDSGSEDS
+103 SEDV
-115 EDSDDDDDEY
+115 DDDEY
-125 DWEEQSEDSEEQ
+125 DWEEQSDASDESEE
-137 MSSEDDSEE
+137 
-146 DSEED
+146 
-151 SDDEDD
+151 
-157 EYDWEEQSEDSE
+157 WEEQSEDTE
-169 ESDEDFE
+169 E
-176 EHFEDAEEQEDFN
+176 
-189 KGVSD
+189 GVSD
-194 TSSEIEEDSEE
+194 TFEEVEEDSA
-205 DTTEDFD
+205 DDIDEDFD

-235 GETKDGTEERALNL
+235 GETKDGTEERAFNL

-307 DATEDYKY
+307 DATDDYKY

-429 MLQKMRKDEDQLG
+429 MLQKMRKEEDQLG

-447 GFGDTVDG
+447 GFGDTVEG

-470 TDQDVLELLEMADN
+470 TDQDVLELLEMADS
-484 LDDDSEVS
+484 LDEDSEVS

-524 AVLARDDFTCRCCGI
+524 AVLARDDFTCRCCGMKMI
-539 RMVGVRLGLIA
+539 GARLGLIA
-550 AHHILPV
+550 VHHIIPV
-557 HVGGKD
+557 HCSGKD
-563 TLENLVTLCTNC
+563 ELKNLVTLCSNC
-575 HISLHCIERNGGTI
+575 HILLHVLERNGGTI
-589 MMSEQDFN
+589 LMPESEFN
-597 NLLPSEKSSLKRALK
+597 ELLPSEKSSMKRALK

-620 DKRRGMS
+620 DKRKGLS
-627 KEQVAAVTRDSVR
+627 KEQIGNATKDSIR
-640 HPMPGTNLKE
+640 HRMPGVGLKE
-650 NMAIYTAVESSKKIQ
+650 NQIAYSYAKANKQSGEE
-665 ASSVNED
+665 EDEE

>member
-15 DDFGYDDDDTEDS
+15 DDFGFDDDDTEDS
-28 YDFGSSDSEESEDF
+28 YNFGSGDSEESEDF
-42 EDSEDSDDEDSYDFD
+42 EDSDDSEDSEESDDEDSYDFD
-57 SEDSDESEDDSSYES
+57 SEDLDESEDDFSYES

-103 MNSEDDSGSEDS
+103 L
-115 EDSDDDDDEY
+115 
-125 DWEEQSEDSEEQ
+125 
-137 MSSEDDSEE
+137 SSEDDSEE
-146 DSEED
+146 GSEEY

-157 EYDWEEQSEDSE
+157 EYDWEEQSSDSE
-169 ESDEDFE
+169 ELEKDFE
-176 EHFEDAEEQEDFN
+176 EQYEDVEEQEDFN
-189 KGVSD
+189 EGVSD
-194 TSSEIEEDSEE
+194 TYNEIEEDSEE

-447 GFGDTVDG
+447 GFGDTVEG

-524 AVLARDDFTCRCCGI
+524 AVLARDDFTCRCCGMKMI
-539 RMVGVRLGLIA
+539 GARLGLIA
-550 AHHILPV
+550 VHHVIPV
-557 HVGGKD
+557 HCSGKD
-563 TLENLVTLCTNC
+563 ELKNLVTLCSNC
-575 HISLHCIERNGGTI
+575 HILLHICERNGGTI
-589 MMSEQDFN
+589 LMPESEFN
-597 NLLPSEKSSLKRALK
+597 ELLPSEKSSMKRALK

-620 DKRRGMS
+620 DKRKGLS
-627 KEQVAAVTRDSVR
+627 KEQIGVATRDSIR
-640 HPMPGTNLKE
+640 HRMPGDGLKE
-650 NMAIYTAVESSKKIQ
+650 NQIAYSYAKANKQSE
-665 ASSVNED
+665 EEG

>member
-15 DDFGYDDDDTEDS
+15 DDFGFDDDDTEDS
-28 YDFGSSDSEESEDF
+28 YDFGSGDSEESEDF

-115 EDSDDDDDEY
+115 EDSDDDDEY
-125 DWEEQSEDSEEQ
+125 E
-137 MSSEDDSEE
+137 
-146 DSEED
+146 
-151 SDDEDD
+151 
-157 EYDWEEQSEDSE
+157 WEEQSEDSE

-176 EHFEDAEEQEDFN
+176 GHSEDVEEQEDFN
-189 KGVSD
+189 EGVSD
-194 TSSEIEEDSEE
+194 TSNEIEEDSEE
-205 DTTEDFD
+205 DDTEDFN

-378 LQSAITPGT
+378 LQSDITPGT

-429 MLQKMRKDEDQLG
+429 MLQKMRKEEDQLG

-447 GFGDTVDG
+447 GFGDTVEG

-524 AVLARDDFTCRCCGI
+524 AVLARDDFTCRCCGMKMI
-539 RMVGVRLGLIA
+539 GARLGLIA
-550 AHHILPV
+550 VHHVIPV
-557 HVGGKD
+557 HCSGKD
-563 TLENLVTLCTNC
+563 ELKNLVTLCSNC
-575 HISLHCIERNGGTI
+575 HILLHICERNGGTI
-589 MMSEQDFN
+589 LMPESEFN
-597 NLLPSEKSSLKRALK
+597 ELLPSEKSSMKRALK

-620 DKRRGMS
+620 DKRKGLS
-627 KEQVAAVTRDSVR
+627 KEQIGVATRDSIR
-640 HPMPGTNLKE
+640 HRMPGDGLKE
-650 NMAIYTAVESSKKIQ
+650 NQIAYSYAKANKQSE
-665 ASSVNED
+665 EEG

>member
-15 DDFGYDDDDTEDS
+15 EDFGYDDDDTEDS
-28 YDFGSSDSEESEDF
+28 YDFGLSDSEESEDLEDF
-42 EDSEDSDDEDSYDFD
+42 EDSEDSEDSDDEDSYDFD
-57 SEDSDESEDDSSYES
+57 SEDSVESEDDSSYES
-72 ESDDDF
+72 ESDDDSDDDF
-78 GSEDS
+78 CSEDS
-83 EDSDDD
+83 EDSEESDDD
-89 EYEWEEQSEDSEEQ
+89 EYDWEEQSEDSEEQ
-103 MNSEDDSGSEDS
+103 MSFEDDSEEDS
-115 EDSDDDDDEY
+115 EEDSDDDDDEY
-125 DWEEQSEDSEEQ
+125 DWEEQSEDSEEL
-137 MSSEDDSEE
+137 DK
-146 DSEED
+146 
-151 SDDEDD
+151 
-157 EYDWEEQSEDSE
+157 
-169 ESDEDFE
+169 DFE
-176 EHFEDAEEQEDFN
+176 EQFEDIEEHEDFN
-189 KGVSD
+189 EWVSD
-194 TSSEIEEDSEE
+194 TSSEIDEDSEE

-263 IKIGEIGLSEPTKR
+263 IKICEIGLSEPTKR

-447 GFGDTVDG
+447 GFGDTVEG

-502 DSDFVDQQKVGERH
+502 DSAFVDQQKVGERH

-524 AVLARDDFTCRCCGI
+524 AVLARDDFTCRCCGM
-539 RMVGVRLGLIA
+539 RMIGVRLGLIA
-550 AHHILPV
+550 VHHILPV

-563 TLENLVTLCTNC
+563 TMENLVTLCLNC
-575 HISLHCIERNGGTI
+575 HNSLHCIERNGGTI
-589 MMSEQDFN
+589 MMSEKDFN
-597 NLLPSEKSSLKRALK
+597 NLFPSEKSSLKRALK
-612 LARIAIAA
+612 FARIAIEA

-627 KEQVAAVTRDSVR
+627 KEQVAAVTKDVLR
-640 HPMPGTNLKE
+640 HPMPGVNLKE
-650 NMAIYTAVESSKKIQ
+650 NQAIYTAVESSKKLME
-665 ASSVNED
+665 SSESGE

>member
-15 DDFGYDDDDTEDS
+15 EDFGYDDDDTEDS
-28 YDFGSSDSEESEDF
+28 YDFGSGDSEESEDLEDF
-42 EDSEDSDDEDSYDFD
+42 EDSEDS
-57 SEDSDESEDDSSYES
+57 
-72 ESDDDF
+72 
-78 GSEDS
+78 EDS
-83 EDSDDD
+83 EESDDD
-89 EYEWEEQSEDSEEQ
+89 EYEL
-103 MNSEDDSGSEDS
+103 
-115 EDSDDDDDEY
+115 
-125 DWEEQSEDSEEQ
+125 EEQSEDSEEQ
-137 MSSEDDSEE
+137 MSSEDDSEADSDDDDDEYELEEQSE
-146 DSEED
+146 DSEEQMSSEDDSEAD
-151 SDDEDD
+151 SDDDDD

-176 EHFEDAEEQEDFN
+176 EQFEDIEEQEDSN
-189 KGVSD
+189 EWVSD
-194 TSSEIEEDSEE
+194 TSSEIDEDSEE
-205 DTTEDFD
+205 DITEDFD

-307 DATEDYKY
+307 DATDDYKY

-524 AVLARDDFTCRCCGI
+524 AVLARDDFTCRCCGMKMI
-539 RMVGVRLGLIA
+539 GVRLGLIA
-550 AHHILPV
+550 VHHILPV

-563 TLENLVTLCTNC
+563 SMNNLTTLCLSC
-575 HISLHCIERNGGTI
+575 HNTLHCLERNGGTI
-589 MMSEQDFN
+589 MMSEQNYNELF
-597 NLLPSEKSSLKRALK
+597 PSEKSSLKRALK
-612 LARIAIAA
+612 LARIAIEA

-627 KEQVAAVTRDSVR
+627 KEQIANVTRDVLR

-650 NMAIYTAVESSKKIQ
+650 NQAIYTAVESSKKIQ
-665 ASSVNED
+665 ASSVSEG

>member
-15 DDFGYDDDDTEDS
+15 EDFGYDDDDTEDS
-28 YDFGSSDSEESEDF
+28 YDFGLSDSEESEDLEDF
-42 EDSEDSDDEDSYDFD
+42 EDSEDSEDSDDEDSYDFD
-57 SEDSDESEDDSSYES
+57 SEDSVESEDDSSYES

-78 GSEDS
+78 CSEDS
-83 EDSDDD
+83 EDSEESDDD
-89 EYEWEEQSEDSEEQ
+89 EYDCEEQSEDSEEQ
-103 MNSEDDSGSEDS
+103 MSFEDDSEEDS
-115 EDSDDDDDEY
+115 EEDSDDDVDEY
-125 DWEEQSEDSEEQ
+125 DWEEQSEDSEEL
-137 MSSEDDSEE
+137 DK
-146 DSEED
+146 
-151 SDDEDD
+151 
-157 EYDWEEQSEDSE
+157 
-169 ESDEDFE
+169 DFE
-176 EHFEDAEEQEDFN
+176 EQFEDIEEHEDFN
-189 KGVSD
+189 EGVSD
-194 TSSEIEEDSEE
+194 TSSEIDEDSEE

-249 LSLTSDKFSLSTEV
+249 LSLTSDKFSLSTDV

-524 AVLARDDFTCRCCGI
+524 AVLARDDFTCRCCGMKMI
-539 RMVGVRLGLIA
+539 GVRLGLIA
-550 AHHILPV
+550 VHHILPV

-563 TLENLVTLCTNC
+563 SMNNLTTLCLSC
-575 HISLHCIERNGGTI
+575 HNTLHCLERNGGTI
-589 MMSEQDFN
+589 MMSEQNYNELF
-597 NLLPSEKSSLKRALK
+597 PSEKSSLKRALK
-612 LARIAIAA
+612 LARIAIEA

-627 KEQVAAVTRDSVR
+627 KEQIANVTRDVLR
-640 HPMPGTNLKE
+640 HPMPGVNLKE
-650 NMAIYTAVESSKKIQ
+650 NQAIYTAVESSKKLME
-665 ASSVNED
+665 SSESGE

>member
-15 DDFGYDDDDTEDS
+15 DDFGFDDDDTEDS
-28 YDFGSSDSEESEDF
+28 YNFGSGDSEESEDF
-42 EDSEDSDDEDSYDFD
+42 EDSDDSEDSEESDDEDSYDFD
-57 SEDSDESEDDSSYES
+57 SEDLDESEDDFSYES

-103 MNSEDDSGSEDS
+103 LSSEDDSEEDS
-115 EDSDDDDDEY
+115 EEDSDDDDDEY
-125 DWEEQSEDSEEQ
+125 DWEEQSEDSDE
-137 MSSEDDSEE
+137 
-146 DSEED
+146 
-151 SDDEDD
+151 SDKDF
-157 EYDWEEQSEDSE
+157 EEQSEDV
-169 ESDEDFE
+169 
-176 EHFEDAEEQEDFN
+176 EEQ
-189 KGVSD
+189 
-194 TSSEIEEDSEE
+194 
-205 DTTEDFD
+205 EDFD

-524 AVLARDDFTCRCCGI
+524 AVLARDDFTCRCCGMKMI
-539 RMVGVRLGLIA
+539 GVRLGLIA
-550 AHHILPV
+550 VHHILPV

-563 TLENLVTLCTNC
+563 SMNNLTTLCLSC
-575 HISLHCIERNGGTI
+575 HNTLHCLERNGGTI
-589 MMSEQDFN
+589 MMSEQNYNELF
-597 NLLPSEKSSLKRALK
+597 PSEKSSLKRALK
-612 LARIAIAA
+612 LARIAIEA

-627 KEQVAAVTRDSVR
+627 KEQIANVTRDVLR
-640 HPMPGTNLKE
+640 HPMPGVNLKE
-650 NMAIYTAVESSKKIQ
+650 NQAIYTAVESSKKLME
-665 ASSVNED
+665 SSESGE

>member
-15 DDFGYDDDDTEDS
+15 DDFGYEGDDTEDS
-28 YDFGSSDSEESEDF
+28 YDFGSSDSEELENF

-57 SEDSDESEDDSSYES
+57 SEDSG

-78 GSEDS
+78 GSEDL

-89 EYEWEEQSEDSEEQ
+89 EYE
-103 MNSEDDSGSEDS
+103 
-115 EDSDDDDDEY
+115 
-125 DWEEQSEDSEEQ
+125 WEEQSEDSEEQ

-176 EHFEDAEEQEDFN
+176 EHFEDAEEQEDLSE
-189 KGVSD
+189 GVSD

-524 AVLARDDFTCRCCGI
+524 AVLARDDFTCRCCGMKMI
-539 RMVGVRLGLIA
+539 GVRLGLIA
-550 AHHILPV
+550 VHHILPV

-563 TLENLVTLCTNC
+563 SMNNLTTLCLSC
-575 HISLHCIERNGGTI
+575 HNTLHCLERNGGTI
-589 MMSEQDFN
+589 MMSEQNYNELF
-597 NLLPSEKSSLKRALK
+597 PSEKSSLKRALK
-612 LARIAIAA
+612 LARIAIEA

-627 KEQVAAVTRDSVR
+627 KEQIANVTRDVLR
-640 HPMPGTNLKE
+640 HPMPGVNLKE
-650 NMAIYTAVESSKKIQ
+650 NQAIYTAVESSKKLME
-665 ASSVNED
+665 SSESGE

>member
-15 DDFGYDDDDTEDS
+15 EDFGYDDDDTEDS
-28 YDFGSSDSEESEDF
+28 YDFGLSDSEESEDLEDF
-42 EDSEDSDDEDSYDFD
+42 EDSEDSEDSDDEDSYDFD
-57 SEDSDESEDDSSYES
+57 SEDSVKSEDDSSYES
-72 ESDDDF
+72 ESDDDSDDDF
-78 GSEDS
+78 CSEDS
-83 EDSDDD
+83 EDSEESDDD
-89 EYEWEEQSEDSEEQ
+89 EYDWEEQSEDSEEQ
-103 MNSEDDSGSEDS
+103 MSFEDDSEEDS
-115 EDSDDDDDEY
+115 DEDSDDDDDEY
-125 DWEEQSEDSEEQ
+125 DWEEQSEDSEEL
-137 MSSEDDSEE
+137 DK
-146 DSEED
+146 
-151 SDDEDD
+151 
-157 EYDWEEQSEDSE
+157 
-169 ESDEDFE
+169 DFE
-176 EHFEDAEEQEDFN
+176 EQFEDIEEHEDFN
-189 KGVSD
+189 EGVSD
-194 TSSEIEEDSEE
+194 TSSEIDEDSEE

-524 AVLARDDFTCRCCGI
+524 AVLARDDFTCRCCGMKMI
-539 RMVGVRLGLIA
+539 GARLGLIA
-550 AHHILPV
+550 VHHVIPV
-557 HVGGKD
+557 HCSGKD
-563 TLENLVTLCTNC
+563 ELKNLVTLCSNC
-575 HISLHCIERNGGTI
+575 HILLHICERNGGTI
-589 MMSEQDFN
+589 LMPESEFN
-597 NLLPSEKSSLKRALK
+597 ELLPSEKSSMKRALK

-620 DKRRGMS
+620 DKRKGLS
-627 KEQVAAVTRDSVR
+627 KEQIGVATRDSIR
-640 HPMPGTNLKE
+640 HRMPGDGLKE
-650 NMAIYTAVESSKKIQ
+650 NQIAYSYAKANKQSE
-665 ASSVNED
+665 EEG

>member
-1 MTELFENDEMNEEV
+1 MTELFENDEINEEV
-15 DDFGYDDDDTEDS
+15 EDFGYDDDDTEDS
-28 YDFGSSDSEESEDF
+28 YDFGSNDSEESEDLEDF
-42 EDSEDSDDEDSYDFD
+42 EDSEDSEDSDDEDSYDFD
-57 SEDSDESEDDSSYES
+57 SEDSNESEDDSSYES
-72 ESDDDF
+72 ESDDDSDDDF

-83 EDSDDD
+83 EDL
-89 EYEWEEQSEDSEEQ
+89 
-103 MNSEDDSGSEDS
+103 
-115 EDSDDDDDEY
+115 EDSDDEDDEY

-151 SDDEDD
+151 SDDDDD

-176 EHFEDAEEQEDFN
+176 EQFEDVAEHEDSN
-189 KGVSD
+189 EGVSD

-235 GETKDGTEERALNL
+235 GETKDGTEERAFNL

-447 GFGDTVDG
+447 GFGDTVEG

-524 AVLARDDFTCRCCGI
+524 AVLARDDFTCRCCGMKMI
-539 RMVGVRLGLIA
+539 GARLGLIA
-550 AHHILPV
+550 VHHVIPV
-557 HVGGKD
+557 HCSGKD
-563 TLENLVTLCTNC
+563 ELKNLVTLCSNC
-575 HISLHCIERNGGTI
+575 HILLHICERNGGTI
-589 MMSEQDFN
+589 LMPESEFN
-597 NLLPSEKSSLKRALK
+597 ELLPSEKSSMKRALK

-620 DKRRGMS
+620 DKRKGLS
-627 KEQVAAVTRDSVR
+627 KEQIGVATRDSIR
-640 HPMPGTNLKE
+640 HRMPGDGLKE
-650 NMAIYTAVESSKKIQ
+650 NQIAYSYAKANKQSE
-665 ASSVNED
+665 EEG

>member
-15 DDFGYDDDDTEDS
+15 EDFGYDDDDTEDS
-28 YDFGSSDSEESEDF
+28 YDFGSGDSEESEDLEDF

-57 SEDSDESEDDSSYES
+57 PEDSNESEDDSSYES

-78 GSEDS
+78 CSEDS
-83 EDSDDD
+83 EDSEESDDD
-89 EYEWEEQSEDSEEQ
+89 EYE
-103 MNSEDDSGSEDS
+103 
-115 EDSDDDDDEY
+115 
-125 DWEEQSEDSEEQ
+125 WEEQSEDSEEQ

-151 SDDEDD
+151 SDDDDD
-157 EYDWEEQSEDSE
+157 EYAWEEQSEDSE
-169 ESDEDFE
+169 ELDKDFE
-176 EHFEDAEEQEDFN
+176 DIEEQEDSN
-189 KGVSD
+189 EGVSD
-194 TSSEIEEDSEE
+194 IFSEIDEDSEE
-205 DTTEDFD
+205 DITEDFD

-524 AVLARDDFTCRCCGI
+524 AVLARDDFTCRCCGMKMI
-539 RMVGVRLGLIA
+539 GVRLGLIA
-550 AHHILPV
+550 VHHILPV

-563 TLENLVTLCTNC
+563 SMNNLTTLCLSC
-575 HISLHCIERNGGTI
+575 HNTLHCLERNGGTI
-589 MMSEQDFN
+589 MMSEQNYNELF
-597 NLLPSEKSSLKRALK
+597 PSEKSSLKRALK
-612 LARIAIAA
+612 LARIAIEA

-627 KEQVAAVTRDSVR
+627 KEQIANVTRDVLR
-640 HPMPGTNLKE
+640 HPMPGVNLKE
-650 NMAIYTAVESSKKIQ
+650 NQAIYTAVEASKR
-665 ASSVNED
+665 SYSDGDE

>member
-15 DDFGYDDDDTEDS
+15 DDFGFDDDDTEDS
-28 YDFGSSDSEESEDF
+28 YDFGSGDSEESEDF

-115 EDSDDDDDEY
+115 EDSDDDD
-125 DWEEQSEDSEEQ
+125 
-137 MSSEDDSEE
+137 
-146 DSEED
+146 
-151 SDDEDD
+151 

-176 EHFEDAEEQEDFN
+176 GHSEDVEEQEDFN
-189 KGVSD
+189 EGVSD
-194 TSSEIEEDSEE
+194 TSNEIEEDSEE
-205 DTTEDFD
+205 DDTEDFN

-429 MLQKMRKDEDQLG
+429 MLQKMRKDEDQLW

-665 ASSVNED
+665 ASSAGDE

>member
-15 DDFGYDDDDTEDS
+15 EDFGYESDSEDESEDEDS
-28 YDFGSSDSEESEDF
+28 YDFGYESDSEDE
-42 EDSEDSDDEDSYDFD
+42 SDDEDSYDFGADDSDDSDDLEDDESYDFD
-57 SEDSDESEDDSSYES
+57 SEDSDLEDLD
-72 ESDDDF
+72 
-78 GSEDS
+78 
-83 EDSDDD
+83 EDSD
-89 EYEWEEQSEDSEEQ
+89 
-103 MNSEDDSGSEDS
+103 NSY
-115 EDSDDDDDEY
+115 EDSDEDSDDDEY
-125 DWEEQSEDSEEQ
+125 DWEEQSDEDDSDADDSDEDNSDEVRISSVDD
-137 MSSEDDSEE
+137 SSEDID
-146 DSEED
+146 
-151 SDDEDD
+151 DD
-157 EYDWEEQSEDSE
+157 EYDWEEQSDASDESE
-169 ESDEDFE
+169 EW
-176 EHFEDAEEQEDFN
+176 EEQSEDTEE
-189 KGVSD
+189 GVSD
-194 TSSEIEEDSEE
+194 TSEEVEEDSA
-205 DTTEDFD
+205 DGIDEDFD

-235 GETKDGTEERALNL
+235 GETKDGTEERAFNL

-307 DATEDYKY
+307 DATDDYKY

-429 MLQKMRKDEDQLG
+429 MLQKMRKEEDQLG

-447 GFGDTVDG
+447 GFGDTVEG

-470 TDQDVLELLEMADN
+470 TDQDVLELLEMADS

-524 AVLARDDFTCRCCGI
+524 AVLARDDFTCRCCGMKMI
-539 RMVGVRLGLIA
+539 GARLGLIA
-550 AHHILPV
+550 VHHIIPV
-557 HVGGKD
+557 HCSGKD
-563 TLENLVTLCTNC
+563 ELKNLVTLCSNC
-575 HISLHCIERNGGTI
+575 HILLHICERNGGTI
-589 MMSEQDFN
+589 LMPESEFN
-597 NLLPSEKSSLKRALK
+597 ELLPSEKSSMKRALK

-620 DKRRGMS
+620 DKRKGLS
-627 KEQVAAVTRDSVR
+627 KEQIGNATKDSIR
-640 HPMPGTNLKE
+640 HRMPGVGLKE
-650 NMAIYTAVESSKKIQ
+650 NQIAYSYAKANKQSGE
-665 ASSVNED
+665 ED

>member
-15 DDFGYDDDDTEDS
+15 EDFGYDDDDDTEDS
-28 YDFGSSDSEESEDF
+28 YDFGSNDSEESEDLEDF
-42 EDSEDSDDEDSYDFD
+42 EDSEDSEDSDDEDSYDFD
-57 SEDSDESEDDSSYES
+57 SEASNESEDDSSYES

-78 GSEDS
+78 CSEDS
-83 EDSDDD
+83 EDSEESDDD
-89 EYEWEEQSEDSEEQ
+89 EYE
-103 MNSEDDSGSEDS
+103 
-115 EDSDDDDDEY
+115 
-125 DWEEQSEDSEEQ
+125 WEEQSEDSEEQ

-151 SDDEDD
+151 SDDDDD

-169 ESDEDFE
+169 ELDKDFE
-176 EHFEDAEEQEDFN
+176 DIEEQEDSN
-189 KGVSD
+189 EGVSD
-194 TSSEIEEDSEE
+194 IFSEIDEDSEE
-205 DTTEDFD
+205 DITEDFD

-429 MLQKMRKDEDQLG
+429 MLQKMRKEEDQLG

-524 AVLARDDFTCRCCGI
+524 AVLARDDFTCRCCGMKMI
-539 RMVGVRLGLIA
+539 GARLGLIA
-550 AHHILPV
+550 VHHVIPV
-557 HVGGKD
+557 HCSGKD
-563 TLENLVTLCTNC
+563 ELKNLVTLCSNC
-575 HISLHCIERNGGTI
+575 HILLHICERNGGTI
-589 MMSEQDFN
+589 LMPESEFN
-597 NLLPSEKSSLKRALK
+597 ELLPSEKSSMKRALK

-620 DKRRGMS
+620 DKRKGLS
-627 KEQVAAVTRDSVR
+627 KEQIGVATRDSIR
-640 HPMPGTNLKE
+640 HRMPGDGLKE
-650 NMAIYTAVESSKKIQ
+650 NQIAYSYAKANKGSYSDGDE
-665 ASSVNED
+665 

>member
-1 MTELFENDEMNEEV
+1 MTELFENDELNEEV
-15 DDFGYDDDDTEDS
+15 EDFGY
-28 YDFGSSDSEESEDF
+28 ESE
-42 EDSEDSDDEDSYDFD
+42 SEDSDDEDSYDFGYESESEDESDDSEDSYDFGADDSDSDDSDDSDDDESYDFD
-57 SEDSDESEDDSSYES
+57 SEDSDLEDLD
-72 ESDDDF
+72 
-78 GSEDS
+78 
-83 EDSDDD
+83 EDSD
-89 EYEWEEQSEDSEEQ
+89 
-103 MNSEDDSGSEDS
+103 NSY
-115 EDSDDDDDEY
+115 EDSDEDSDDDEY
-125 DWEEQSEDSEEQ
+125 DWEEQSDEDNSDANDSDEVRISSVDD
-137 MSSEDDSEE
+137 SSEDVD
-146 DSEED
+146 
-151 SDDEDD
+151 DD
-157 EYDWEEQSEDSE
+157 EYDWEEQSDASDESE
-169 ESDEDFE
+169 EWDEQSEDTE
-176 EHFEDAEEQEDFN
+176 E
-189 KGVSD
+189 GVSD
-194 TSSEIEEDSEE
+194 TSEGVDEDST
-205 DTTEDFD
+205 DDSDEDFD

-235 GETKDGTEERALNL
+235 GETKDGTEERAFNL

-307 DATEDYKY
+307 DATDDYKY

-429 MLQKMRKDEDQLG
+429 MLQKMRKEEDQLG

-447 GFGDTVDG
+447 GFGDTVEG

-470 TDQDVLELLEMADN
+470 TDQDVLELLEMADS

-524 AVLARDDFTCRCCGI
+524 AVLARDDFTCRCCGMKMI
-539 RMVGVRLGLIA
+539 GVRLGLIA
-550 AHHILPV
+550 VHHILPV

-563 TLENLVTLCTNC
+563 SMNNLTTLCLSC
-575 HISLHCIERNGGTI
+575 HNTLHCLERNGGTI
-589 MMSEQDFN
+589 MMSEQNYNELF
-597 NLLPSEKSSLKRALK
+597 PSEKSSLKRALK
-612 LARIAIAA
+612 LARIAIEA

-627 KEQVAAVTRDSVR
+627 KEQVAAVTKDVLR

-650 NMAIYTAVESSKKIQ
+650 NQAIYTAVESSKKIQ
-665 ASSVNED
+665 ASSDGDE

>member
-15 DDFGYDDDDTEDS
+15 EDFGYDDDDDTEDS
-28 YDFGSSDSEESEDF
+28 YDFGSNDSEESEDLEDF
-42 EDSEDSDDEDSYDFD
+42 EDSEDSEDSDDEDSYDFD
-57 SEDSDESEDDSSYES
+57 SEASNESEDDSSYES

-78 GSEDS
+78 CSEDS
-83 EDSDDD
+83 EDSEESDDD
-89 EYEWEEQSEDSEEQ
+89 EYE
-103 MNSEDDSGSEDS
+103 
-115 EDSDDDDDEY
+115 
-125 DWEEQSEDSEEQ
+125 WEEQSEDSEEQ

-151 SDDEDD
+151 SDDDDD

-169 ESDEDFE
+169 ELDKDFE
-176 EHFEDAEEQEDFN
+176 DIEEQEDSN
-189 KGVSD
+189 EGVSD
-194 TSSEIEEDSEE
+194 IFSEIDEDSEE
-205 DTTEDFD
+205 DITEDFD

-429 MLQKMRKDEDQLG
+429 MLQKMRKEEDQLG

-492 SDDFSDMSTP
+492 SDDFSDMSAP

-524 AVLARDDFTCRCCGI
+524 AVLARDDFTCRCCGMKMI
-539 RMVGVRLGLIA
+539 GARLGLIA
-550 AHHILPV
+550 VHHVIPV
-557 HVGGKD
+557 HCSGKD
-563 TLENLVTLCTNC
+563 ELKNLVTLCSNC
-575 HISLHCIERNGGTI
+575 HILLHICERNGGTI
-589 MMSEQDFN
+589 LMPESEFN
-597 NLLPSEKSSLKRALK
+597 ELLPSEKSSMKRALK
-612 LARIAIAA
+612 LARIANAA
-620 DKRRGMS
+620 DKRKGLS
-627 KEQVAAVTRDSVR
+627 KEQIGVATRDSIR
-640 HPMPGTNLKE
+640 HRMPGDGLKE
-650 NMAIYTAVESSKKIQ
+650 NQIAYSYAKANKGSYSDGDE
-665 ASSVNED
+665 